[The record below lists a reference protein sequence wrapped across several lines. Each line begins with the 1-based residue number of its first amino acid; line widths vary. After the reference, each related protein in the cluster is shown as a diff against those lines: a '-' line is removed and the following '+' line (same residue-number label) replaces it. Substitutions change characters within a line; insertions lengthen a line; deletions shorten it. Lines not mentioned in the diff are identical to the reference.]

1 MYKQPNVESSYA
13 KNDLGRTLYTVV
25 MALKPRVIIEV
36 GTLHGY
42 SAIAMAQALRDL
54 GGPGDVEC
62 FDLWDAYEY
71 KHTKMSDTFMNV
83 LDHKLEERIRLHD
96 ASLEDAI
103 RSYHNGVFGL
113 KKDVLFHIDISNDGD
128 VIKNAVEAIGKDSL
142 GILFEGGT
150 EERNNIEWMIE
161 YGKTLITKEC
171 CDYRVID
178 DRFPS
183 ISMVE

>member
-1 MYKQPNVESSYA
+1 MYKQPGVESSYA
-13 KNDLGRTLYTVV
+13 ENDLGRTLYTVV
-25 MALKPRVIIEV
+25 MALRPKVVVEV

-71 KHTKMSDTFMNV
+71 KHAKMSDTLMNV

-96 ASLEDAI
+96 GTLSDAI
-103 RSYHNGVFGL
+103 NWYHNSAFGL
-113 KKDVLFHIDISNDGD
+113 KSGVLFHIDISNDGD
-128 VIKNAVEAIGKDSL
+128 IIKNTVEAIGKDSL

-150 EERNNIEWMIE
+150 EERNNIEWMKK
-161 YGKTLITKEC
+161 YNKTPITKEC

-183 ISMVE
+183 ISLVG